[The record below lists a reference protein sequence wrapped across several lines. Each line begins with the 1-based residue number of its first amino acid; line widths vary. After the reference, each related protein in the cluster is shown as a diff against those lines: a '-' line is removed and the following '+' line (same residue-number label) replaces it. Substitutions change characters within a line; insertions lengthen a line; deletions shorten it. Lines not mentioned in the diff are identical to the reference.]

1 VAEWLKAAVL
11 FAPAN
16 PPEAEKPF
24 DREAAVNTAVYIVD

>member
-11 FAPAN
+11 FA
-16 PPEAEKPF
+16 PEAEKPF